1 MLYRIS
7 QWVLDLDIP
16 ICPIHL
22 SKNKSEGAIQYL
34 EKHNEWIDWI
44 SLSENPFAIHLIRKN
59 MDKVYFRHLCANS
72 EALDIVNHYHISW
85 YYLSSNPSIF
95 TPDMFEHYFDN
106 SNYLVQIYVNRN
118 EFSKNPSPRAIKI
131 LENNNDFISWE
142 YLSMNPSAIKLLFQY
157 PHKIDWLTLNFN
169 PAPEAVE
176 LLKCNPDKIVW
187 KYFATNPTAIHILK
201 ENKELI
207 KDQTIWENPAIFE
220 IDYELMAEQRM
231 NILREELMM
240 KTLHPS
246 RIEKW
251 LEEGLSIDDL

>member
-1 MLYRIS
+1 
-7 QWVLDLDIP
+7 
-16 ICPIHL
+16 
-22 SKNKSEGAIQYL
+22 
-34 EKHNEWIDWI
+34 
-44 SLSENPFAIHLIRKN
+44 
-59 MDKVYFRHLCANS
+59 
-72 EALDIVNHYHISW
+72 
-85 YYLSSNPSIF
+85 
-95 TPDMFEHYFDN
+95 MFEHYFDN

-118 EFSKNPSPRAIKI
+118 EFSKNPSPHAIKI
-131 LENNNDFISWE
+131 LENNIDFISWE

-176 LLKCNPDKIVW
+176 LLKCNPHKIVW
-187 KYFATNPTAIHILK
+187 KYFATNPTAIDILK

-207 KDQTIWENPAIFE
+207 KDQTIWENPTIFE
-220 IDYELMAEQRM
+220 INYELMAEQRM

-251 LEEGLSIDDL
+251 LEAGLSIDDL